1 MSNFFRLTCV
11 EIIFLI
17 RFLTDP
23 RYIARSL
30 TQERAGMCIEAEKKF
45 IRVYIYIYI
54 HDISIDDGFHTF
66 AQRQSGSNKTCIEIV
81 EICANKKKSVD
92 GNLTTV

>member
-1 MSNFFRLTCV
+1 MLNFFRLTCV

-45 IRVYIYIYI
+45 IRVYILYILIRRMMKMINLELI
-54 HDISIDDGFHTF
+54 HISFDYNFED
-66 AQRQSGSNKTCIEIV
+66 
-81 EICANKKKSVD
+81 
-92 GNLTTV
+92 